1 MKKYLVPLMIL
12 IIMLAVFTACDE
24 KVVYHT
30 VTIDYDIEW
39 LPAFKITVK
48 DGDTVTRPMDPELEG
63 WAFGGWKNEGGE
75 AFDFSAP
82 VTSDITVKASW
93 FSKNSTITLK
103 DTSGNIIRKDTA
115 KFGSIYK
122 LPDLGYTIASCVDEE
137 DNIITDSVKVTKTS
151 MVLTITKGAYNE
163 YSIGDVGPGGGYI
176 VYDAKNPGDIGN
188 KMSMSPSSSTGTSEE
203 LGWRYIEISAEDLPS
218 KYAFGYY
225 RTSDDGANS
234 YVNKDDVEHKEIG
247 SGKANTAALIEK
259 MGAEAYLKE
268 SGSEKGTYAALAAAT
283 YDGGG
288 YSDWFLPSSQ
298 EAFWL
303 MTRLAKDSK
312 YKITSASDYWT
323 STEEG
328 GALKACSGAV
338 YSSGGAGSG
347 PTARSTELLVRPFR
361 CF

>member
-1 MKKYLVPLMIL
+1 MKKYLVMLMLFISL
-12 IIMLAVFTACDE
+12 FAFTACNSDA
-24 KVVYHT
+24 VYHT

-39 LPAFKITVK
+39 LPEFKITVK
-48 DGDTVTRPMDPELEG
+48 DGDTVTQPLDPEMEG
-63 WAFGGWKNEGGE
+63 WAFGGWKNESGE
-75 AFDFSAP
+75 DFDFSAP

-103 DTSGNIIRKDTA
+103 DTSGNVIKKDSA

-122 LPDLGYTIASCVDEE
+122 LPDLGYAIASCVDEE
-137 DNIITDSVKVTKTS
+137 GNSVTDSVKVTKTS
-151 MVLTITKGAYNE
+151 MVLTITKGAYKE
-163 YSIGDVGPGGGYI
+163 YNVGDVGPGGGFI

-188 KMSMSPSSSTGTSEE
+188 KISMSPSSSTGTSEE
-203 LGWRYIEISAEDLPS
+203 LGWRYIEISAEDLPV

-225 RTSDDGANS
+225 RTSENGENS
-234 YVNKDDVEHKEIG
+234 YINVDDDEHKEIG

-259 MGAEAYLKE
+259 MGAEAYLNE
-268 SGSEKGTYAALAAAT
+268 TGSEKGMYAALAAAT

-298 EAFWL
+298 EVFWL
-303 MTRLAKDSK
+303 MTSLAKDSK

-338 YSSGGAGSG
+338 YNAGGAASG

-361 CF
+361 YF